1 MYPCSQAILA
11 SLQKPLADLVLYVP
25 KKRSIVVEET
35 QETDECRASFAY
47 LLFVQGIGIDYFPA
61 VFR

>member
-1 MYPCSQAILA
+1 MA